1 MCNPASSQRLSVNA
15 LRIGLIEIGLWFMHH
30 QHDIESAK
38 DRAIIERHI
47 ATATAAQKL
56 LATTDPAP
64 SLASIESIPSIAST
78 PEPESFTWFR

>member
-30 QHDIESAK
+30 QHDIKSAK
-38 DRAIIERHI
+38 ERATIERHI

-56 LATTDPAP
+56 LATAIDLDAIN
-64 SLASIESIPSIAST
+64 LAAATVRKEMGA
-78 PEPESFTWFR
+78 E